1 MAKAVICDK
10 CKQAVPEEDIVKKP
24 KYIWDGM
31 GRDFGMKMEFVH
43 SDDTRAPADIC
54 RKCAGTMFIGAGKK
68 MAEAA
73 EVAEKAGNVF
83 NL

>member
-10 CKQAVPEEDIVKKP
+10 CKQAVREEDIVEKP

-31 GRDFGMKMEFVH
+31 GYFGMKIEFVH
-43 SDDTRAPADIC
+43 AIETRPPADIC
-54 RKCAGTMFIGAGKK
+54 RKCAATMFIGAGKV

-73 EVAEKAGNVF
+73 EVAEKAGEVF

>member
-10 CKQAVPEEDIVKKP
+10 CKQAVPEEDIIERP

-31 GRDFGMKMEFVH
+31 GYFGMKIEFVH
-43 SDDTRAPADIC
+43 SNETRLSADIC
-54 RKCAGTMFIGAGKK
+54 RKCAGMMFIGAGKV
-68 MAEAA
+68 MTEAAEAA
-73 EVAEKAGNVF
+73 KKAGEVF

>member
-10 CKQAVPEEDIVKKP
+10 CKQAVREEDIVEKP

-31 GRDFGMKMEFVH
+31 GYFGMKIEFVH
-43 SDDTRAPADIC
+43 SNETRAPADIC
-54 RKCAGTMFIGAGKK
+54 RKCAGTMFVGAGKA
-68 MAEAA
+68 MAKFA
-73 EVAEKAGNVF
+73 ESAKKTGKVF